1 MKRLIIAAILIIMP
15 SFIFSETISFRG
27 GESSLSLKE
36 GHEEVS
42 LTNGASVQVGSLSIT
57 SDEIVLSGKDWR
69 YVECSGKT
77 EIRDDERGLEI
88 TTTHLWYDRTE
99 ERLLLSPWFE
109 LEDKREELN
118 AMCGALSY
126 DMKNERL
133 ELSMLVSI
141 MKTSERGLMR
151 CRAESVIFN
160 RETQNLSLSGG
171 ATVNWAG
178 DQYQAEA
185 IAVDMSND
193 SISLDGRIK
202 GNING

>member
-118 AMCGALSY
+118 AMGGALSY

>member
-1 MKRLIIAAILIIMP
+1 MKRLIIAAILMIMP

-118 AMCGALSY
+118 AMGGALSY

>member
-1 MKRLIIAAILIIMP
+1 MKRLLIAVILMIIP
-15 SFIFSETISFRG
+15 SFLFSEAISFRG

-36 GHEEVS
+36 GHEEVKLS
-42 LTNGASVQVGSLSIT
+42 SGASVQVGSLSIT
-57 SDEIVLSGKDWR
+57 SDEIVLSGQDWR
-69 YVECSGKT
+69 YVECTGKT
-77 EIRDDERGLEI
+77 EIKDDERGLEI
-88 TTTHLWYDRTE
+88 TTTHLWYDRTD

-109 LEDKREELN
+109 LEDKKEELN
-118 AMCGALSY
+118 AMGGALSY
-126 DMKNERL
+126 DMKNEKL

-141 MKTSERGLMR
+141 LKTSGRGLMR

-160 RETQNLSLSGG
+160 RDTQKLSFSGG

-178 DQYQAEA
+178 DQYQAEV
-185 IAVDMSND
+185 IAVDLSND